1 MSERPKLK
9 RATEFSGYYK
19 KEDSNN
25 EERVL
30 SEIKIAGIEE
40 PEEKNVTM
48 TKSSNNLDSGDDTRT
63 RGHRH

>member
-1 MSERPKLK
+1 MSESLKL
-9 RATEFSGYYK
+9 RHATEFSGYYK

-40 PEEKNVTM
+40 PEEKNVTK
-48 TKSSNNLDSGDDTRT
+48 TSDNLDSLDETRT

>member
-1 MSERPKLK
+1 MSESLKL
-9 RATEFSGYYK
+9 RHATEFSGYYK

-40 PEEKNVTM
+40 REEECDNDKV
-48 TKSSNNLDSGDDTRT
+48 L
-63 RGHRH
+63 